1 MRLQGIET
9 SRPDAESLIR
19 RYSRYILYKIG
30 KFIYLKYG
38 LERDDLLQDIYI
50 KILKYY
56 KKNDKDIPFS
66 RPYIDTIINSV
77 LINSMKK
84 SKNEIKALNRLKF
97 DIQESLI
104 SETTSLSDMLNE
116 LMLKSLNEIK
126 ATSKIVISLN
136 LMGFTLA
143 EIAKLQSWGQSKTNN
158 LYYRGIA
165 ELKKKL
171 KAKGILYED

>member
-1 MRLQGIET
+1 MRLQGIEN
-9 SRPDAESLIR
+9 SRTDAESLIR
-19 RYSRYILYKIG
+19 KYSRYIFYKIG
-30 KFIYLKYG
+30 KFRYLKYG

-50 KILKYY
+50 KIWKYY

-84 SKNEIKALNRLKF
+84 SKNEIMALNRLRF
-97 DIQESLI
+97 DIQESLV
-104 SETTSLSDMLNE
+104 SDNTSQLAMLNE
-116 LMLKSLNEIK
+116 LILKSLNEIK
-126 ATSKIVISLN
+126 ADSKIVISLY
-136 LMGFTLA
+136 LMGLTLA
-143 EIAKLQSWGQSKTNN
+143 EIAKLQGWGQSKTNN